1 MRVRVRVR
9 LRGRV
14 RVRVLSLVTHTLC
27 AQKRGGTQRYRGTPW
42 WKFLPVA
49 GTDWAWS
56 LAGFSPIEL
65 KRCADLCRI

>member
-27 AQKRGGTQRYRGTPW
+27 AQKRGGTQRYRGKALVEIP
-42 WKFLPVA
+42 A
-49 GTDWAWS
+49 RCGDR
-56 LAGFSPIEL
+56 LAMESRRIL
-65 KRCADLCRI
+65 AD